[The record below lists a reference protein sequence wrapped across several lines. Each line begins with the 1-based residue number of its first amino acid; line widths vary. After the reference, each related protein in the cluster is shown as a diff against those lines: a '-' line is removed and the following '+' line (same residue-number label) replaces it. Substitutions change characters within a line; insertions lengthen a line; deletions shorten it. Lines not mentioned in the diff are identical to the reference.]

1 MKSMNGAS
9 NQGDDGHGAWNRVN
23 SELTKCAGAGEIEI
37 EKKQPAKKGRLS
49 RQIKVF

>member
-9 NQGDDGHGAWNRVN
+9 NQGDDVHGAWNRVD
-23 SELTKCAGAGEIEI
+23 SKLTKCAGAEKIEI
-37 EKKQPAKKGRLS
+37 EKKQQAKKGRLS